1 MCVSLSHMAHPVADL
16 VICLSALC
24 RDLLVCASLFFWGV
38 DGTRDPASNPLK
50 TFSLEAFTPEGS
62 HPGR

>member
-1 MCVSLSHMAHPVADL
+1 MCISLSHMARPVADL

-50 TFSLEAFTPEGS
+50 TFLEAFTPEGS